1 MNILLITP
9 SLLSVVVGII
19 ILLSSFRDHVHEKD
33 WFGKSVSEQGLKKL
47 HAVTLTTLAVS
58 ALIALFT
65 AWSHMGSELH
75 LFSFVGGI
83 PVYFKNDEVS
93 ALFVSIVSVVWPS
106 ICIYAFKYM
115 KHEGNEKRFFGIF
128 LIVFAVVIALSFSGN
143 LITFYFCYELMTIT
157 SMVLVL
163 HNGTK
168 EAIMAALK
176 YLFYS
181 MAGAY
186 CALYGIY
193 ILYQNTNDLTFT
205 PGGTLNLES
214 ANDNRTIVLIAIF
227 FMLIGF
233 GAKAGMLPL
242 HGWLPTAHPVAPAPA
257 SAALSAIIV
266 KGGVLAIIRTVYYI
280 VGADFIRGTWVQY
293 AWMGL
298 ALMTVLMGSMLAYK
312 EKVFKKRLAYST
324 VSQVSYIIF
333 GLSCLNSVAL
343 QGALLHVVFHAI
355 IKTSLFLT
363 AGIFIFR
370 TGKIYVDDFVAIGKK
385 YPLTLWGFT
394 FCSLALIGIPP
405 CSGFI
410 SKWYLAQGALGSDIG
425 LLRFIG
431 PCVLLFSALL
441 TAGYL
446 LPIVI
451 RGFLPGKECTLVR
464 EKEKIDS
471 MTAVVLIMAF
481 FAVILG
487 IFPNPLINFVGGIS
501 AAVL

>member
-9 SLLSVVVGII
+9 SLLSVIVGIA
-19 ILLSSFRDHVHEKD
+19 ILISSFRDHVHEKD
-33 WFGKSVSEQGLKKL
+33 WFGKPVPEKGLRTL
-47 HAVTLTTLAVS
+47 HIVTISTLAVS

-93 ALFVSIVSVVWPS
+93 ALFVSIVSVVWPT
-106 ICIYAFKYM
+106 ICIYSFKYM

-193 ILYQNTNDLTFT
+193 ILYQNTDSLTFT
-205 PGGTLNLES
+205 PGGTLNLS
-214 ANDNRTIVLIAIF
+214 AANENRTIVLIAIF

-266 KGGVLAIIRTVYYI
+266 KGGVLAIVRTVYYI
-280 VGADFIRGTWVQY
+280 VGAEFLRGTWVQY

-343 QGALLHVVFHAI
+343 EGALLHVVFHAV

-370 TGKIYVDDFVAIGKK
+370 TGNIYVDDFVAIGKK

-405 CSGFI
+405 FSGFI

-425 LLRFIG
+425 LMRFVG
-431 PCVLLFSALL
+431 PCILLFSALL

-451 RGFLPGKECTLVR
+451 RGFLPGKECALER

>member
-1 MNILLITP
+1 MNTLLIVP
-9 SLLSVVVGII
+9 SFLSAVVGICV
-19 ILLSSFRDHVHEKD
+19 LVSSFRDHAHSKD
-33 WFGKSVSEQGLKKL
+33 WFGKSVPESGIKTL
-47 HAVTLTTLAVS
+47 HAVTLATIGVS
-58 ALIALFT
+58 AAIAIFC
-65 AWSHMGSELH
+65 AWAHMNTELH

-83 PVYFKNDEVS
+83 PVYFKNDEIS
-93 ALFVSIVSVVWPS
+93 ALFVTVASVVWLS
-106 ICIYAFKYM
+106 ICVYAFKYM
-115 KHEGNEKRFFGIF
+115 KHEGNEKRFFGIYM
-128 LIVFAVVIALSFSGN
+128 IVFAVVVALCFSGN

-163 HNGTK
+163 HSGTR

-193 ILYQNTNDLTFT
+193 ILYQNTDSLTFT
-205 PGGTLNLES
+205 PGGTLNLQSAES
-214 ANDNRTIVLIAIF
+214 NRTIVLIAIF

-242 HGWLPTAHPVAPAPA
+242 HGWLPAAHPVAPAPA

-266 KGGVLAIIRTVYYI
+266 KGGVLAVIRTVYYI
-280 VGADFIRGTWVQY
+280 VGAEFIRGTWVQY

-324 VSQVSYIIF
+324 VSQVSYILF
-333 GLSCLNSVAL
+333 GLSCLSEGAL
-343 QGALLHVVFHAI
+343 DGALLHVVFHAV

-370 TGKIYVDDFVAIGKK
+370 TGKTNVSDFTAIGKK
-385 YPLTLWGFT
+385 YPVTLWAFT
-394 FCSLALIGIPP
+394 LSSLALIGIPP

-410 SKWYLAQGALGSDIG
+410 SKWYLAQGALGSNIG
-425 LLRFIG
+425 IMRFVG
-431 PCVLLFSALL
+431 PCVLLLSALL

-446 LPIVI
+446 LPIAI
-451 RGFLPGKECTLVR
+451 NGFLPGKECTIKR

-471 MTAVVLIMAF
+471 MTVVVFVMAVLAVL
-481 FAVILG
+481 LG